1 MILVIVSGNLHDLS
15 RQDIHQ
21 TLFHQRLIEGVRMV
35 EIEQA
40 PFRLLYLAGGQIS
53 VKTVLRD
60 AHHLSL
66 GVIDVYLAQL
76 FHDSLAYRALGLK
89 HFIHVFAIAIFTFPL
104 AVPPDTPIRK
114 GVLASKPLSFP
125 FNLASHIFTLLL
137 MLLTINTDKT

>member
-66 GVIDVYLAQL
+66 SVVDVYLAQL
-76 FHDSLAYRALGLK
+76 FHDSLAYRALSAGGAPRHADQKGCLGVQTIEFPVQLGIT
-89 HFIHVFAIAIFTFPL
+89 HFHAFTY
-104 AVPPDTPIRK
+104 
-114 GVLASKPLSFP
+114 AS
-125 FNLASHIFTLLL
+125 N
-137 MLLTINTDKT
+137 NQ